1 MLFGG
6 LQSLE
11 VSNYL
16 VNLGRIDGSKLMM
29 IIVIR
34 LLSAR
39 GFPAGSEDKAS
50 ACNAGH
56 LGSIPVSGRSPE
68 EGKWQ
73 LTLVLLPG
81 KSHGQRSL

>member
-56 LGSIPVSGRSPE
+56 LGSIPGQETRCHMLRQRP
-68 EGKWQ
+68 
-73 LTLVLLPG
+73 
-81 KSHGQRSL
+81 KSLHAALRPAKPNK